1 MTVNRTHSIK
11 RRKITTNILYH
22 TIISLISIGML
33 YPLLWMLSSSFKP
46 NKEIFST
53 VEQLIPRHFTNSS
66 HLHCI
71 YNLKKRCLLPKY
83 DSESGKIDYVSK
95 AA

>member
-53 VEQLIPRHFTNSS
+53 EA
-66 HLHCI
+66 
-71 YNLKKRCLLPKY
+71 LP
-83 DSESGKIDYVSK
+83 ESVSVYTLVTLYS
-95 AA
+95 